1 MIYVVKVGIIRVR
14 EMEKLANQHDLTKD
28 NVVRRRVVE
37 ELVTEGQ
44 PKAVAKFAMGF
55 TVNLGNYESCKID
68 AGIELEGTIDNLAKL
83 QNMAQEEVE
92 KTLAE
97 QLEQLQDKDT
107 RLTIL
112 GFVGDRPAV
121 KF

>member
-1 MIYVVKVGIIRVR
+1 M
-14 EMEKLANQHDLTKD
+14 ANQHDLTKD

-68 AGIELEGTIDNLAKL
+68 AGIELEGQSTTLPSCRAWHRKKSKRPL
-83 QNMAQEEVE
+83 QNSLSSCRI
-92 KTLAE
+92 KT
-97 QLEQLQDKDT
+97 QD
-107 RLTIL
+107 L
-112 GFVGDRPAV
+112 PS
-121 KF
+121 

>member
-1 MIYVVKVGIIRVR
+1 M
-14 EMEKLANQHDLTKD
+14 
-28 NVVRRRVVE
+28 
-37 ELVTEGQ
+37 
-44 PKAVAKFAMGF
+44 
-55 TVNLGNYESCKID
+55 
-68 AGIELEGTIDNLAKL
+68 EGTIDNLAKL

-107 RLTIL
+107 RLTLL

>member
-1 MIYVVKVGIIRVR
+1 MK
-14 EMEKLANQHDLTKD
+14 EMEKLAKQHDLTKD

-37 ELVTEGQ
+37 ELITEGQ
-44 PKAVAKFAMGF
+44 PKAVAKFARGSQSISAIMK
-55 TVNLGNYESCKID
+55 V
-68 AGIELEGTIDNLAKL
+68 AKL
-83 QNMAQEEVE
+83 TQESSWKGQLTTRQVAEHGAGRSR

-107 RLTIL
+107 RITLL